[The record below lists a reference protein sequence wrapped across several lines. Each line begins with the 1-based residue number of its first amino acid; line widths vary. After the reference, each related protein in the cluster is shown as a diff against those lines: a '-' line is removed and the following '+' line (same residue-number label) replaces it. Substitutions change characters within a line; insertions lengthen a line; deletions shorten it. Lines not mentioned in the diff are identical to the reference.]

1 MIFVSLWRK
10 QKKYSSVM
18 KKLFPVLILLMLSI
32 SAYSQNASAVTG
44 NWYTENEE
52 SIIKIYE
59 SGGKYYGEIHW
70 VEEPKDKNGNYK
82 KDKNNPDKSKRD
94 RRLLGLVILKD
105 FKYDGD
111 GEWNE
116 GKIYDP
122 EKGKTYKA
130 RMQLKGE
137 DKLDVRGYVGVPA
150 FGRSTVWTRED

>member
-1 MIFVSLWRK
+1 MIFVFLWRK
-10 QKKYSSVM
+10 QKKYSNIM

-32 SAYSQNASAVTG
+32 SAYSQDASAVTG

-52 SIIKIYE
+52 SIIRIYE

-111 GEWNE
+111 GEWSE

-122 EKGKTYKA
+122 EKGKTYQA
-130 RMQLKGE
+130 QMQLKGNG
-137 DKLDVRGYVGVPA
+137 KLEVRGYIGVPA
-150 FGRSTVWTRED
+150 FGRSTVWTREN